1 MIILNNLNQ
10 TGFCNMPVTKGDT
23 VMEKKP
29 YLDDFAP
36 GFRAAKREDL
46 DKILDMTSRSFTDAH
61 YYFPSI
67 DIDDEARCKFFHDWS
82 SCIAESCL
90 EHGTIFVNDDMTAMM
105 MVAPIEHMCHL
116 PVEKLVENMRGYAGD
131 AAAEML
137 RDNLNVTTAVENS
150 VLPTENALWIEL
162 LAVDPAVQGQGV
174 ARSMMEEIRRQCV
187 IHNLD
192 MVQSTRMA
200 RNAAIYTHVGCDT
213 LAEYHDYTK
222 KYNLWLMTY
231 RIANYTGD

>member
-1 MIILNNLNQ
+1 MA
-10 TGFCNMPVTKGDT
+10 
-23 VMEKKP
+23 EKP
-29 YLDDFAP
+29 FLDNFTP
-36 GFRAAKREDL
+36 GFRAAQREDL
-46 DKILDMTSRSFTDAH
+46 NKILDMTSRSFAEAH

-67 DIDDEARCKFFHDWS
+67 DMDDEARRKFFYAWS
-82 SCIAESCL
+82 QGIAENCL
-90 EHGTIFVNDDMTAMM
+90 EYGTIFVNDDMTAMM
-105 MVAPIEHMCHL
+105 MVVPIEHMCHL
-116 PVEKLVENMRGYAGD
+116 PVEKLAEDMRGYAGD
-131 AAAEML
+131 AAADML
-137 RDNLNVTTAVENS
+137 IDNLAVTAAIENS

-174 ARSMMEEIRRQCV
+174 ARSMMEEIRRHCL

-192 MVQSTRMA
+192 MVQSTRMP

-222 KYNLWLMTY
+222 NYGLWLMTY